1 MENWKNFQIEASQ
14 DALILEELKKLE
26 RIDEASMAA
35 IAKKVGVPVAKVAL
49 LLSLMTGVG
58 GGTAEAGRLSDMLG
72 GGNADAPAQQA
83 EVGAGFSKDYGNN
96 ATGEISDNGDG
107 TYNVK
112 ANSGKILPGSDTWME
127 RAGKLSSEGVAKQ
140 LIRDFS
146 AKNPE
151 LNLGTD
157 WEFEEGS
164 IGYGDITGDIGNKH
178 IVFTGKL
185 VPKTK

>member
-83 EVGAGFSKDYGNN
+83 QAETPAEGLVKNDDGTHSYTAAIENVGGIGMTKNMGAGKARVELAKAVEAEGITNWGSKVTDF
-96 ATGEISDNGDG
+96 
-107 TYNVK
+107 
-112 ANSGKILPGSDTWME
+112 
-127 RAGKLSSEGVAKQ
+127 Q
-140 LIRDFS
+140 LIGDMGYVTVTTVLPS
-146 AKNPE
+146 
-151 LNLGTD
+151 
-157 WEFEEGS
+157 GS
-164 IGYGDITGDIGNKH
+164 
-178 IVFTGKL
+178 
-185 VPKTK
+185 